1 MIENYRGFCIRPLSN
16 SYELDKKTIDNL
28 LDRVIKN
35 NLINDNDVQL
45 TITAY
50 NASTNMLLFLIFK
63 NNYYFNIRYLQI
75 INVNYNYKLT
85 LNINRLNFPILISKS
100 SMVGFLIFKLCININ
115 NHKLVGKECIMIG
128 KRLKTEKCV
137 ESIKYTISEFNFRNN
152 IQLKKDY
159 INPHFKNVNLL
170 DLHKKFNALNK
181 NKKSRNF
188 FLSKCNN
195 TAKGFNTR
203 LNTHIII
210 KDKWAINFRNL
221 YTQILSVYI
230 TKIDLTLT
238 TYKSS
243 KLFTELCVFITR
255 NKWILSNNIREI
267 FNINFFF
274 MKLIHKLLQISGE
287 NGIPSSIYTFLIFF
301 PEMLEKNIIPF
312 VNMIEPESFYYYYDI
327 QFSDNDPLFGQ
338 IKKKIDELLKNITM

>member
-1 MIENYRGFCIRPLSN
+1 MIQNYRGFCIRPLSD
-16 SYELDKKTIDNL
+16 SYDSDKKTIDML
-28 LDRVIKN
+28 LDRVINN
-35 NLINDNDVQL
+35 NLIDDNDVQL
-45 TITAY
+45 TINAY
-50 NASTNMLLFLIFK
+50 HASTNMLLYLIFK
-63 NNYYFNIRYLQI
+63 NNYYFNVRYLQT
-75 INVNYNYKLT
+75 INVNYNYKST

-100 SMVGFLIFKLCININ
+100 SMVGFLIFKLCTN
-115 NHKLVGKECIMIG
+115 NHQLVGKECIMIG

-188 FLSKCNN
+188 FLSKFNN

-203 LNTHIII
+203 LNTPIII

-230 TKIDLTLT
+230 TKVNNTST
-238 TYKSS
+238 KYKSS
-243 KLFTELCVFITR
+243 KFVTELCVFITR

-274 MKLIHKLLQISGE
+274 MKLIHKILQMSTE
-287 NGIPSSIYTFLIFF
+287 YGIPSSIYTFLTFF

-312 VNMIEPESFYYYYDI
+312 INIIEPESLYYYYDI

-338 IKKKIDELLKNITM
+338 IKKKIDKLLENITMQ